1 MKKKLIG
8 ILICLLL
15 IATMIP
21 LNATSN
27 PIQNNIIYVDD
38 DNIYGP
44 WDGSIEY
51 PFKYVQD
58 GINKSLS
65 GDIVFVNNG
74 YYVENLI
81 ISRNIHLTGED
92 KESTVIDGNGNIV
105 PCEHCITINCSNV
118 IISGF
123 TITNGNDG
131 ILLWTSDNSN
141 SQVYDNIIIY
151 NRFGIIDLEGNS
163 NTFFQNDIKSIC
175 SGIVLR
181 ECSNDIIIKNNIS
194 NCGTRSIFIIKGRFN
209 VINNNNLI
217 NEDDTIFID
226 DSFNNKILYNNIVQE
241 TPSERYFRIDGFQLC
256 FNIWHKNYWND
267 WTNILPRPI
276 HGESRTYLYPDGGQR
291 KIPWINFDLN
301 PVLKPYDILL

>member
-92 KESTVIDGNGNIV
+92 KESTVIV
-105 PCEHCITINCSNV
+105 VS
-118 IISGF
+118 
-123 TITNGNDG
+123 TN
-131 ILLWTSDNSN
+131 
-141 SQVYDNIIIY
+141 
-151 NRFGIIDLEGNS
+151 E
-163 NTFFQNDIKSIC
+163 
-175 SGIVLR
+175 
-181 ECSNDIIIKNNIS
+181 
-194 NCGTRSIFIIKGRFN
+194 
-209 VINNNNLI
+209 
-217 NEDDTIFID
+217 
-226 DSFNNKILYNNIVQE
+226 
-241 TPSERYFRIDGFQLC
+241 
-256 FNIWHKNYWND
+256 
-267 WTNILPRPI
+267 
-276 HGESRTYLYPDGGQR
+276 
-291 KIPWINFDLN
+291 NFW
-301 PVLKPYDILL
+301 